1 MPVRSI
7 VLSMVAFAAWRA
19 WAEPPPEPP
28 GQLVREVVFNEQ
40 HDHLL
45 HGYWRYWIALE
56 GQQNRIEEQIETAD
70 GPVTRLVAS
79 DGHALNQ
86 RDQQQEQERM
96 NRLLGSSDE
105 QARHR
110 QEFDD
115 DERRI
120 GHILALLPDAFVYAY
135 DGMENG
141 CYRLRFGANPNYP
154 AHSVEARI
162 FHAMSGTI
170 WIDARFKHLARL
182 DGQLQENVDFG
193 YGILGRLDKGGW
205 FRLQRRQVSSTDWK
219 TERLEI
225 HMSGRALLFKT
236 IARETSQVRGGFAS
250 VPTGLTLAEGMK
262 MLAALPVTASVTPAS
277 FPSMHLQGH

>member
-1 MPVRSI
+1 MRVRSI
-7 VLSMVAFAAWRA
+7 VLSIVAFAAWRA
-19 WAEPPPEPP
+19 WAQQPAELP
-28 GQLVREVVFNEQ
+28 GRLVREVVYNEQ
-40 HDHLL
+40 HDHQL

-79 DGHALNQ
+79 DGQALNQ
-86 RDQQQEQERM
+86 KDQQQEQERL
-96 NRLLGSSDE
+96 NRLLGSADE

-110 QEFDD
+110 QEFGD

-120 GHILALLPDAFVYAY
+120 GRILALLPDAFVYEY
-135 DGMENG
+135 DGIENG
-141 CYRLRFGANPNYP
+141 CYRLRFGPNSHYP

-170 WIDARFKHLARL
+170 WVDARFKRLTRL

-225 HMSGRALLFKT
+225 HISGRALLFKT

-250 VPTGLTLAEGMK
+250 VPTGLTLAQGMK
-262 MLAALPVTASVTPAS
+262 LLVAQPLTASVTQAS
-277 FPSMHLQGH
+277 FPSIRLDGH

>member
-1 MPVRSI
+1 MRVRWI
-7 VLSMVAFAAWRA
+7 VLSIVAFAAWKA
-19 WAEPPPEPP
+19 WTQQPPEPP
-28 GQLVREVVFNEQ
+28 GNLVREVVSNEQ
-40 HDHLL
+40 HDHQL
-45 HGYWRYWIALE
+45 HGYWRYWIAFK
-56 GQQNRIEEQIETAD
+56 GQQNQIEEQIETAD

-86 RDQQQEQERM
+86 RDQQQEQERL
-96 NRLLGSSDE
+96 NRLLGSADE

-110 QEFDD
+110 QEFGD

-120 GHILALLPDAFVYAY
+120 GRILALLPDAFVYQY

-141 CYRLRFGANPNYP
+141 CYRLRFGPNPNYP

-162 FHAMSGTI
+162 FHAVSGTI
-170 WIDARFKHLARL
+170 WVEARFKRLTRL

-193 YGILGRLDKGGW
+193 YGILGRLYKGGW
-205 FRLQRRQVSSTDWK
+205 FRLQRRQVSATDWK

-225 HMSGRALLFKT
+225 HISGRALLFKT
-236 IARETSQVRGGFAS
+236 IARETSQTRGGFAS

-262 MLAALPVTASVTPAS
+262 LLVAQSVTASVTPEA
-277 FPSMHLQGH
+277 FPSMHLDGH